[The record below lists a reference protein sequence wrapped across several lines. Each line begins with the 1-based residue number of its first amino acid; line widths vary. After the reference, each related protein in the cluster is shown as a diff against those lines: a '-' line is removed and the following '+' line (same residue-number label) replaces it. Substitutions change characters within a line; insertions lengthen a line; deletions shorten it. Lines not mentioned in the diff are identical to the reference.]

1 MFDKILIPT
10 DGSRGVEKAIEYA
23 TAIAEKFSSTV
34 HALFVVESSN
44 ILIGYDQDMANQI
57 HVQSAV
63 ENMYQVGEDAVA
75 EIAKQLAQQG
85 IEKVTTK
92 VSDGHPAELILAY
105 AKENGIELIV
115 MGTHG
120 RRGLNRI
127 LLGSVADEVVHRA
140 TVPVMTV
147 RMTDQE

>member
-34 HALFVVESSN
+34 HVLFVVESSN
-44 ILIGYDQDMANQI
+44 ILIGYDQDMTSQY

-75 EIAKQLAQQG
+75 KIAKQLAEHR

-92 VSDGHPAELILAY
+92 VRDGHPTELILEY
-105 AKENGIELIV
+105 TKEQGIDLIV

-120 RRGLNRI
+120 RRGLNRM

-140 TVPVMTV
+140 LVPVMTV
-147 RMTDQE
+147 RMADQE